1 VLAPACALALVL
13 ALTLS
18 ACGGSGGSS
27 GGGAATAPVTTSGS
41 GESAFEGAALP
52 AGVAAPDFTLTDQ
65 NGRRVSLSDY
75 RGRVVAI
82 AFLYSTCGAP
92 CQLIAQQVRGALD
105 ELGERGGKAPAVLI
119 VSADPIADTPQSVQ
133 RFLAE
138 TSLSGRVEY
147 LTGSEA
153 ALRPVWSAYRVTP
166 ATAGEAAFARSASVL
181 LVDAKGQQ
189 RVLFQTE
196 QLTPEALAHDVG
208 RLQGEG

>member
-1 VLAPACALALVL
+1 MRTLALAVSAL
-13 ALTLS
+13 ATLSLTLS
-18 ACGGSGGSS
+18 ACGGPGGSPT
-27 GGGAATAPVTTSGS
+27 ATGS

-52 AGVAAPDFTLTDQ
+52 AGVAAPEFTLTDQ
-65 NGRRVSLSDY
+65 HGRRVSLSDY
-75 RGRVVAI
+75 RGRVVVI

-105 ELGERGGKAPAVLI
+105 ELGERDGKTPAVLI

-138 TSLSGRVEY
+138 TSLNGRVEY

-153 ALRPVWSAYRVTP
+153 ALRNVWSAYRVAP

-181 LVDAKGQQ
+181 LVDAQGHE